1 MQPVN
6 SLKYAGE
13 RLPRLPGALRQILN
27 SDRLTIE
34 NKTLQI
40 AWGVIREKGGLERC
54 ILELQMVF

>member
-13 RLPRLPGALRQILN
+13 LLQRLPGALRQILN
-27 SDRLTIE
+27 SDLPMIE

-40 AWGVIREKGGLERC
+40 VWGVIREKEYLEC
-54 ILELQMVF
+54 YILEFQMVF